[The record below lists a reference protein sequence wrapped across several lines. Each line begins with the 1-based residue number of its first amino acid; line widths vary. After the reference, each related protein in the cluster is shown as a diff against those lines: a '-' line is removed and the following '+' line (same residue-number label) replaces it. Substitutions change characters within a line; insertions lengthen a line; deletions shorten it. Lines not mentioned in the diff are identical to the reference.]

1 MMKKANCTTVDKKL
15 QIGVPFVK
23 VNEER
28 RTVSGF
34 ATLDNVD
41 RTGDVVTAEASR
53 KAFAN
58 FRGNVREQHLPIA
71 AGKVVNFR
79 SDSYFDSESER
90 MYEGIFV
97 EVYVSKGAQDTWE
110 KVLDGTLS
118 GFSIGGNINNFSDAY
133 IDTEGRVIR
142 FITDYELVEL
152 SLVDSPANQLCNVFS
167 VIKSDSGVTIEGIAA
182 NTKVETVF
190 WCDADNIAVAST
202 QEELSCS
209 ACNKDM
215 SNIGWFESVE
225 SEDRTTKVREAVKAY
240 IARLHDTKGGSN
252 MSDELKTTE
261 EVTEEVTKSEEAS
274 EVRVENETDLSSLS
288 KALEEIQNSLS
299 KYHKDGTDRD
309 AAINTVKET
318 VQGVEKALQEKLDEL
333 LVKHQELDTQFK
345 DFKASFSNLTQEVE
359 KRLGVVESNT
369 AVRKSLEKEDE
380 KRVVKK
386 SNWSN
391 VFLPSPDDL

>member
-1 MMKKANCTTVDKKL
+1 MIQKATCTTLDKKL
-15 QIGVPFVK
+15 QIGVPFAK
-23 VNEER
+23 VNEEK

-53 KAFAN
+53 KAFNN

-79 SDSYFDSESER
+79 SDIFFDSDSER
-90 MYEGIFV
+90 MYEGIYV

-118 GFSIGGNINNFSDAY
+118 GFSIGGNINNYSDAY

-142 FITDYELVEL
+142 FITDYDLVEL
-152 SLVDSPANQLCNVFS
+152 SLVDSPANHLCNVFS
-167 VIKSDSGVTIEGIAA
+167 VIKSEDGIKVEGFAA
-182 NTKVETVF
+182 ENKVETIF
-190 WCDADNIAVAST
+190 WCDADNIAIAST
-202 QEELSCS
+202 QEELNCS

-225 SEDRTTKVREAVKAY
+225 GEDRTVKVREAIKAY
-240 IARLHDTKGGSN
+240 TARVHDMKGGSK
-252 MSDELKTTE
+252 MAEEVKTE
-261 EVTEEVTKSEEAS
+261 EVTEVTKSEEAS
-274 EVRVENETDLSSLS
+274 EIRVEKETDVENLS

-299 KYHKDGTDRD
+299 KYHKDGSDRD
-309 AAINTVKET
+309 AAISAVKET

-333 LVKHQELDTQFK
+333 LTKHQELDGQFK
-345 DFKASFSNLTQEVE
+345 EFKTNFSNLSQEVE
-359 KRLGVVESNT
+359 KRLGVVENT
-369 AVRKSLEKEDE
+369 ATKKSLEKEEE
-380 KRVVKK
+380 KVVRK
-386 SNWSN
+386 SNAWSGA
-391 VFLPSPDDL
+391 FLPSPNDL